1 MGFRLW
7 LEFIILRYFLSAAK
21 LTADS
26 SQALEKA
33 RGHPF
38 TLNIFISGH
47 ECYMLYTLLDMNIK
61 EGIYIVQLLR
71 EERNVCGRA
80 EVVDSAT

>member
-1 MGFRLW
+1 MVRIHL
-7 LEFIILRYFLSAAK
+7 IILHYFLSAAK
-21 LTADS
+21 LTVDG

-33 RGHPF
+33 RGLPF
-38 TLNIFISGH
+38 TLNIFIFGH

-61 EGIYIVQLLR
+61 GCIYIVQLLR
-71 EERNVCGRA
+71 EERNVRGRA